1 MIGSLKRTNKP
12 RDGTSQA
19 HNEEGMTILEL
30 LVVVGVFGTGV
41 ATDCSR
47 LSTER
52 RRARVSAGVSEHPLN
67 RYIDCLFLKKLI

>member
-19 HNEEGMTILEL
+19 HNGEGMTTTYATS
-30 LVVVGVFGTGV
+30 GTG
-41 ATDCSR
+41 SNR